1 MQDTCN
7 CMAMHGVLMKLL
19 QCKGAHVFGLELVE
33 LQRMASGNALEQETM
48 MLANVACHHRVFA
61 LAAMVCKGISK

>member
-1 MQDTCN
+1 M
-7 CMAMHGVLMKLL
+7 LMKLL

-48 MLANVACHHRVFA
+48 MLANVACHNRIFA
-61 LAAMVCKGISK
+61 WLPWYMKCKYISTYII